1 MDRLFSI
8 PLWLS
13 VSCVIATGVAW
24 GQSPAARSGPRID
37 RVMPVDPPRAIG
49 DFELTDQEGRPFRL
63 SRLHGAPVLVFFGF
77 AHCPDVCPAALVKL
91 KRFRESQAED
101 LRRVQVVMVSV
112 DGERDTPAA
121 LKAYLSAWSSDFV
134 GLTGDPEH
142 VREIA
147 GRFSAVF
154 WKGPARGAS
163 GFYLMDHSSQVFVV
177 DGAGRLRAEL
187 WDPPVET
194 IATLVRAVLDELR

>member
-1 MDRLFSI
+1 
-8 PLWLS
+8 
-13 VSCVIATGVAW
+13 
-24 GQSPAARSGPRID
+24 
-37 RVMPVDPPRAIG
+37 
-49 DFELTDQEGRPFRL
+49 
-63 SRLHGAPVLVFFGF
+63 
-77 AHCPDVCPAALVKL
+77 
-91 KRFRESQAED
+91 
-101 LRRVQVVMVSV
+101 MVSV

-121 LKAYLSAWSSDFV
+121 LKAYLSAWPSDFV
-134 GLTGDPEH
+134 GLTGDPEQ